1 MKGSGSVFSK
11 SKTPPPPPPLPS
23 PKKKKSV
30 MFTSETKG
38 NSHMSDDKSD
48 TSPPSTSNYIRN
60 KKRRDAVS
68 AYNVR
73 RYEEKKRQDLEDFVK
88 NFDRTKREK
97 FSGGARTR
105 RKRPA
110 SARNRKRTTRKRGRR
125 GNKTRKVRK

>member
-1 MKGSGSVFSK
+1 MKGSGPAFSK
-11 SKTPPPPPPLPS
+11 SKTPSPPPPSPP

-48 TSPPSTSNYIRN
+48 TTLPTSNYIRN
-60 KKRRDAVS
+60 KNRRAAVS

-73 RYEEKKRQDLEDFVK
+73 RYEEKKRQDLEDFIK
-88 NFDRTKREK
+88 GFDKTKRDK

-125 GNKTRKVRK
+125 GKKTRKVRK